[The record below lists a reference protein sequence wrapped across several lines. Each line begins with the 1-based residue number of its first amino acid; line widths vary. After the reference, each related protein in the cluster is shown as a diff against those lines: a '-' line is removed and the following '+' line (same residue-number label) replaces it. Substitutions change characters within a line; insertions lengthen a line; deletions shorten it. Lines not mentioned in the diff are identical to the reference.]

1 MIYAT
6 LPGPRLHSRLKRW
19 TPALVFTLM
28 SCVLASHQVSLSKL
42 AQGLSDHPDVNR
54 LEHLESTVL
63 GLEQAVLQVQQTARH
78 VPNRNDLEDL
88 QVDLNKRL
96 VDLENTLATHTA
108 QQDLQPLLQRLER
121 LESSQK
127 SITQTPTP
135 TPTPKQ
141 AKPSI
146 QKPKKGAEPSF
157 QILGLELRGAV
168 QFLSVAP
175 VGVQA
180 LDQSQLLRIGDT
192 YLGWRL
198 EHLDEQTAVFS
209 VDGITH
215 KLNVR

>member
-6 LPGPRLHSRLKRW
+6 LPGPRLQSRLKRW
-19 TPALVFTLM
+19 TPPLVLTLM

-42 AQGLSDHPDVNR
+42 AQGLSDHPDVNL

-63 GLEQAVLQVQQTARH
+63 GLEQAVLQVQQTTRH
-78 VPNRNDLEDL
+78 VPNRNDLEYL

-96 VDLENTLATHTA
+96 VDLENTLATHMV
-108 QQDLQPLLQRLER
+108 QQDLQPLLQRFER

-127 SITQTPTP
+127 SITQ
-135 TPTPKQ
+135 TPKQ

-146 QKPKKGAEPSF
+146 QKPKKGAEPGF
-157 QILGLELRGAV
+157 QILGLELRGTV
-168 QFLSVAP
+168 QFLAVAP

-198 EHLDEQTAVFS
+198 ERLDEQTAVFS
-209 VDGITH
+209 ADGITH
-215 KLNVR
+215 RLNIR

>member
-6 LPGPRLHSRLKRW
+6 LPGPRLQSRLKRW
-19 TPALVFTLM
+19 TPPLVLTLM

-42 AQGLSDHPDVNR
+42 AQGLSGYPDVNR

-63 GLEQAVLQVQQTARH
+63 GLEQSVLQVQQTARY
-78 VPNRNDLEDL
+78 VPNRNDLEAL

-96 VDLENTLATHTA
+96 ANLENSSATHTA
-108 QQDLQPLLQRLER
+108 QQDLRPLLQRLER

-127 SITQTPTP
+127 SITQ

-192 YLGWRL
+192 YLGWKLDR
-198 EHLDEQTAVFS
+198 LDEQTAVFS
-209 VDGITH
+209 ANGITH
-215 KLNVR
+215 RLNIR

>member
-19 TPALVFTLM
+19 TPAFVFTLM

-78 VPNRNDLEDL
+78 VPNRNDLKDL

-96 VDLENTLATHTA
+96 VDLENTLATHMA

-135 TPTPKQ
+135 KQ

-146 QKPKKGAEPSF
+146 QKPKKGAEPGF

-192 YLGWRL
+192 YLGWKL
-198 EHLDEQTAVFS
+198 ERLDEQKAVFS